1 LTIKEG
7 ALHMISYDFSGRVAL
22 VTGGTSGIGLAIA
35 QAFALA
41 GASVAIAARGEGAGQ
56 AACAALE
63 REGGRA
69 LFIQTDVRDEGTV
82 ARAVERTLHRFGRLD
97 FAANSAGVGG
107 DMAQLENTDQQV
119 WDSVMTTNAR
129 GVWLAMRH
137 EIPAMLRSG
146 GGAIVN
152 MSSIYGVAGKPAHH
166 AYVASKHAVLG
177 MTRSVA
183 LEYAS
188 RGVRVNALCAG
199 VTGTPS
205 MRQAEAAFPLLVQDL
220 VAQHP
225 MRRMAKEEE
234 IAGAALWLCSE
245 GAGYVTGAPLSV
257 DGGFLAA

>member
-1 LTIKEG
+1 
-7 ALHMISYDFSGRVAL
+7 MISYDFSGKVAL
-22 VTGGTSGIGLAIA
+22 VTGGTSGIGLATA
-35 QAFALA
+35 RAFARA
-41 GASVAIAARGEGAGQ
+41 GASVALAARGEEAGRR
-56 AACAALE
+56 ACAALE
-63 REGGRA
+63 REGARA
-69 LFIQTDVRDEGTV
+69 IFVPTDVRDEAAV
-82 ARAVERTLHRFGRLD
+82 ARAVERVLERFGRLD

-107 DMAQLENTDQQV
+107 DMAPLESTNQEV
-119 WDSVMTTNAR
+119 WDGVMAINAR
-129 GVWLAMRH
+129 GVWLAMRY

-152 MSSIYGVAGKPAHH
+152 MSSIYGAAGKAAHH

-199 VTGTPS
+199 VTATPA
-205 MRQAEAAFPLLVQDL
+205 MRQAEASYPQLVEGL
-220 VAQHP
+220 VALHP
-225 MRRMAKEEE
+225 MGRMATEEE
-234 IAGAALWLCSE
+234 IAGATLWLCSD